1 MVEQS
6 ILEMI
11 GMASMS
17 PSIKKLT
24 DDTSKAKAM
33 HKRIAGILVSR
44 MPVKL
49 HEMNEINRFLLDDAD
64 SALEFIF
71 NSAKVEG
78 IALTDEIVDAIVDIV
93 ARLQTSEE
101 QLQGLHGI
109 LNGLEVKRT

>member
-49 HEMNEINRFLLDDAD
+49 HEMNEINRFLLDDANLY
-64 SALEFIF
+64 STVRKLRGLLLRM
-71 NSAKVEG
+71 KL
-78 IALTDEIVDAIVDIV
+78 LT
-93 ARLQTSEE
+93 L
-101 QLQGLHGI
+101 
-109 LNGLEVKRT
+109 